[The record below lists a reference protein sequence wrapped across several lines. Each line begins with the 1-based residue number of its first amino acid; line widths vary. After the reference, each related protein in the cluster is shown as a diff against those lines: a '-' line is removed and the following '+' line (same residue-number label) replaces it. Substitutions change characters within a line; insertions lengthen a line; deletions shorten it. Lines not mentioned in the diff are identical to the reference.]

1 MPFETYKQV
10 TMDRYKRNQI
20 EEAISR
26 TIGER
31 SAKPSSGLRTRLK
44 RLLDMDRGLK
54 RAARSSDPE
63 RANYAFYSSDAPGK
77 GSEVL
82 FSNYDVFALLMGM
95 RMLQHGWPQNFVVTT
110 LRRIRHELEAR
121 HTEIFQVNS
130 PNVARQEPQAGDLA
144 IGNPASPFLLIVSD
158 DKTVDRSQKGPYA
171 QIFDNQEDAFRFQMK
186 KAGRSCSW
194 FELDTL
200 ARTLR
205 TNLIGSLPRQRGRSS

>member
-1 MPFETYKQV
+1 
-10 TMDRYKRNQI
+10 
-20 EEAISR
+20 
-26 TIGER
+26 
-31 SAKPSSGLRTRLK
+31 
-44 RLLDMDRGLK
+44 MDRGLK

>member
-1 MPFETYKQV
+1 MNH
-10 TMDRYKRNQI
+10 YKRNQI

-31 SAKPSSGLRTRLK
+31 SAKPSPGLRTRLK

-54 RAARSSDPE
+54 RTARSSDPE
-63 RANYAFYSSDAPGK
+63 RANYAFYTSDAPGK

-82 FSNYDVFALLMGM
+82 FSDYDVFALLMGM
-95 RMLQHGWPQNFVVTT
+95 RMLEHGWPQNFVVTT
-110 LRRIRHELEAR
+110 LRRIRNELEAR
-121 HTEIFQVNS
+121 HTKIFQVES
-130 PNVARQEPQAGDLA
+130 PNVARPEPRAGDLA

-158 DKTVDRSQKGPYA
+158 GETLDRTREGPYA
-171 QIFDNQEDAFRFQMK
+171 QIFENQEDAFRFQMK

-194 FELDTL
+194 FELDTP
-200 ARTLR
+200 AHTLR